1 MNEEKLNAFA
11 GQVVEEIGATFNAGL
26 VVIGDKLGLYR
37 ALAGAGPLTPG
48 ELAHSTDTR
57 ERFVR
62 EWLNAQ
68 AAGGYVEYDPAGG
81 TYELPPEQ
89 AAALADETSPAFV
102 CGAFQL
108 ATSTIKDEP
117 RIREAFRTGTDFGWH
132 EHHHDM
138 FEGCERFFRP
148 GYAANLISAWLPALD
163 DVDEKLRAGASVAD
177 VGCGHG
183 ASTILM
189 AQRYPS
195 SHFVGFDYHAESIEQ
210 ANERARSLGIGDRLR
225 FVVAPAK
232 KYPGSSYE
240 LVTMFDCLHDM
251 GDPVGAARH
260 VLESL
265 APDGTWLIVEP
276 FANTTTSRRTSTP
289 SVASTTA
296 PPRRFAPRARSPRR
310 SGSHSA
316 RRRARRESARWSR
329 AQASRAAGVR
339 PRRRSTSSSRRG
351 RRYAGR
357 IGQRRS
363 PAPHRH
369 AATGGDDGDLEKPF
383 DGPVRVGGLNL
394 DGDRQ
399 ADLTVHGGAQ
409 GGLPDRSG
417 SGRPR
422 RRWASATASASA
434 RPSST

>member
-1 MNEEKLNAFA
+1 MNEEKLNAFV

-48 ELAHSTDTR
+48 ELAKNTDTR

-117 RIREAFRTGTDFGWH
+117 RIREAFRNGNGFGWH

-148 GYAANLISAWLPALD
+148 GYAANLISSWLPALD
-163 DVDEKLRAGASVAD
+163 GVDEKLRAGATVAD

-189 AQRYPS
+189 AQAYPS
-195 SHFVGFDYHAESIEQ
+195 SQFVGFDYHAESIEQ
-210 ANERARSLGIGDRLR
+210 ANERAASLGIGDRLR
-225 FVVAPAK
+225 FAVAPAK
-232 KYPGSSYE
+232 TYPGSSYG

-265 APDGTWLIVEP
+265 APDGTWMIVEP
-276 FANTTTSRRTSTP
+276 FANDRVEENLNPVGR
-289 SVASTTA
+289 VYYGASTTICTPGSLA
-296 PPRRFAPRARSPRR
+296 QEVGLGLGAQAGEARIREVVESAGFSRF
-310 SGSHSA
+310 
-316 RRRARRESARWSR
+316 RRATETPFNLVFEA
-329 AQASRAAGVR
+329 
-339 PRRRSTSSSRRG
+339 
-351 RRYAGR
+351 
-357 IGQRRS
+357 
-363 PAPHRH
+363 
-369 AATGGDDGDLEKPF
+369 KP
-383 DGPVRVGGLNL
+383 
-394 DGDRQ
+394 
-399 ADLTVHGGAQ
+399 
-409 GGLPDRSG
+409 
-417 SGRPR
+417 
-422 RRWASATASASA
+422 
-434 RPSST
+434 